1 MPTNEYSLSAEV
13 SLNDPVSTDIN
24 TEENPMSLLATSN
37 LSTTGMAVG
46 GDFFIASA
54 LIFSTPDH
62 PRPSVIQAWNLRF
75 DENELVGSLDANRT
89 IVSNF
94 FFEETEQPD
103 YIEVDL
109 GPSPYTFPYGT
120 EIRATRTEGGISMT
134 VFSPPIGTVTEGTNQ
149 VAYAAAIQMELA
161 K

>member
-1 MPTNEYSLSAEV
+1 M
-13 SLNDPVSTDIN
+13 I
-24 TEENPMSLLATSN
+24 
-37 LSTTGMAVG
+37 VG

-62 PRPSVIQAWNLRF
+62 PRPSVIQAWDLRF
-75 DENELVGSLDANRT
+75 DGNELVGSLDANRT

-94 FFEETEQPD
+94 FFEESRQPD

-109 GPSPYTFPYGT
+109 GPSNYTFPYGT
-120 EIRATRTEGGISMT
+120 GIRATRTESGISM
-134 VFSPPIGTVTEGTNQ
+134 VVSPPAIGTVTEGTDR

-161 K
+161 N